1 MNSLTEILFIFILLL
16 ANGVFAMA
24 EIAIVSSRK
33 ARLKALAGEGSTKA
47 QAALALAQEPTRFL
61 STVQIGITLVG
72 ILAGAFGGATL
83 SEKLAVWF
91 AQFPAFEPYSKF
103 LAILIVVGAITYFSL
118 IIGELAPKRI
128 ALTNPEARA
137 MLLAKPMTFLSR
149 LASPFVWFLTV
160 STNVILKAFG
170 LGKDVEAPPSE
181 EEISHM
187 IEQGTTAGVFH
198 KAERAMVEGVLR
210 LDELPV
216 TEIMTRRT
224 KIVWL
229 NITDSDE
236 VNWRKIVASGH
247 SHFPV
252 YEGTRDHVIGMVSV
266 KSLWANAAAGVA
278 NELRHHLVKPLF
290 VPSSITAV
298 QLLETFKKSGKH
310 LGLVTD
316 EFGSIQGLVSLIDV
330 MEAIVGDLPQPG
342 DRRLPDAVQ
351 REDGSWLVDGT
362 MQIDDFKRRFDV
374 GALPREESE
383 SFETLG
389 GLVVDRF
396 GHIPVLGEH
405 FVWNGWRF
413 EIVDMDRYRVDKVL
427 LSRVA
432 GAPPSPKS
440 AETKK

>member
-1 MNSLTEILFIFILLL
+1 MNSFTEITIILVLLL

-33 ARLKALAGEGSTKA
+33 ARLKALAGEGSAKA
-47 QAALALAQEPTRFL
+47 QAALALAQQPTRFL

-83 SEKLAVWF
+83 SEKLALWLT
-91 AQFPAFEPYSKF
+91 QFPAVAPYSKVLSIF
-103 LAILIVVGAITYFSL
+103 IVVGAITYFSL

-137 MLLAKPMTFLSR
+137 MLLAKPMTVLSQ

-160 STNVILKAFG
+160 STNLILKAFG
-170 LGKDVEAPPSE
+170 LGKDVETPPSE
-181 EEISHM
+181 EEISQM

-198 KAERAMVEGVLR
+198 KAERAMVEGVLH

-216 TEIMTRRT
+216 TDIMTRRT

-229 NITDSDE
+229 NVLDADE

-252 YEGTRDHVIGMVSV
+252 YEGSRDQVIGMVSV

-278 NELRHHLVKPLF
+278 NELRNHLIKPLF

-298 QLLETFKKSGKH
+298 QLLESFKKTGKH
-310 LGLVTD
+310 IALVSD

-342 DRRLPDAVQ
+342 DRRLPEAVQ
-351 REDGSWLVDGT
+351 REDGSWLVDGA
-362 MQIDDFKRRFDV
+362 MQIEDFKRRFEV
-374 GALPREESE
+374 GPLPRENSGT
-383 SFETLG
+383 FETLG
-389 GLVVDRF
+389 GFMVDRF
-396 GHIPVLGEH
+396 GHIPASGEH
-405 FVWNGWRF
+405 LTWNGWRF
-413 EIVDMDRYRVDKVL
+413 EIVDMDRHRVDKVL
-427 LSRVA
+427 VSKR
-432 GAPPSPKS
+432 PETPKP
-440 AETKK
+440 TTGT

>member
-1 MNSLTEILFIFILLL
+1 MNSFTEILIIFVLLC

-24 EIAIVSSRK
+24 EIAVVSSRK
-33 ARLKALAGEGSTKA
+33 ARLKALAAEGSTTA

-83 SEKLAVWF
+83 SEKLAVWL
-91 AQFPAFEPYSKF
+91 AQFPALERYSTV
-103 LAILIVVGAITYFSL
+103 LAIVIVVGAITYFSL

-137 MLLAKPMTFLSR
+137 MLLAKPMTFLSK

-170 LGKDVEAPPSE
+170 LGKDVETPPSE

-198 KAERAMVEGVLR
+198 KAERAMVEGVLH

-229 NITDSDE
+229 NVMDLDE
-236 VNWRKIVASGH
+236 INWRKMVASGH

-252 YEGTRDHVIGMVSV
+252 YDGTRDHVIGMVSV

-278 NELRHHLVKPLF
+278 NELRNHLVKPLF

-310 LGLVTD
+310 LALVTD

-342 DRRLPDAVQ
+342 DRRMPDAIQ
-351 REDGSWLVDGT
+351 REDGSWLVDGA
-362 MQIDDFKRRFDV
+362 MQIEEFKQRYAT
-374 GALPREESE
+374 GPLPREESE
-383 SFETLG
+383 TFETLG
-389 GLVVDRF
+389 GFMGDRF
-396 GHIPVLGEH
+396 GHVPTVGEH
-405 FVWNGWRF
+405 FTWGAWRY

-427 LSRVA
+427 ISPVKPPA
-432 GAPPSPKS
+432 EAPPPPTS
-440 AETKK
+440 